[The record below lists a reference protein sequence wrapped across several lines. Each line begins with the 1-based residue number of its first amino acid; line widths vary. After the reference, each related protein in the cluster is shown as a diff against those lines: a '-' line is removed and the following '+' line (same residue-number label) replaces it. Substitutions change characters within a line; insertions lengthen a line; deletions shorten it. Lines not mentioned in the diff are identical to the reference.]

1 MAVRVRRWFF
11 AIALLVVVVSAVIGG
26 LEIRA
31 RHCEAKWRT
40 FVDHWEAK
48 GESFGVEKNLPVAVT
63 EADEFALHPWIRR
76 VAAGDPEVLD
86 RLGKMDP
93 KTIAGYEEWQS
104 AISPDDASAP
114 MPVELAERIR
124 KHAAEFRMELDG
136 FAAALRRPGCR
147 IGPMDAK
154 TSPGFA
160 DWAKHLVR
168 VSYLLEASSHAA
180 IAMDDAKA
188 FTESI
193 EISLRAGQKLRAS
206 NLMLPIVVGC
216 GFEGVAYQSLRS
228 VPASSVWPQRER
240 GKWLDAL
247 DYRSRSLE
255 DEYVAASRVDRGF
268 FLLLFGSLEDPS
280 VTALPRFSS
289 FRRVFLVRA
298 KLEPCEAMQGILLAP
313 AGNIAAPADAERIS
327 RFESFTGDE
336 RYKSDPALSLGLGM
350 LVGPRRGIYDSMQTM
365 ESDRAAIRQKLKE
378 SR

>member
-1 MAVRVRRWFF
+1 VKRWIF
-11 AIALLVVVVSAVIGG
+11 AIALLAVVVLAAIYGFE
-26 LEIRA
+26 LRA
-31 RHCEAKWRT
+31 RHWEAKWVT
-40 FVDHWEAK
+40 FVKHWEAK
-48 GESFGVEKNLPVAVT
+48 GESFGVEKNLPAAMA

-76 VAAGDPEVLD
+76 IAAGDPEVLE
-86 RLGKMDP
+86 RLGEMDP
-93 KTIAGYEEWQS
+93 KAIAGYVEWQS

-114 MPVELAERIR
+114 MPVELADRVR
-124 KHAAEFRMELDG
+124 KHAAEFRVELDA
-136 FAAALRRPGCR
+136 FAEALRRPGCR
-147 IGPMDAK
+147 FSPLDAK
-154 TSPGFA
+154 ASPNFA
-160 DWAKHLVR
+160 DWANHLVR
-168 VSYLLEASSHAA
+168 LSHLLEASSHAA

-193 EISLRAGQKLRAS
+193 EISLRAGEKLRAS

-255 DEYVAASRVDRGF
+255 DEYVAASRVDRGL

-289 FRRVFLVRA
+289 FRRVFLARA

-313 AGNIAAPADAERIS
+313 AGNLTAPADAERIS
-327 RFESFTGDE
+327 RFESFTVDE
-336 RYKSDPALSLGLGM
+336 RYKSDPAMSLGLGM
-350 LVGPRRGIYDSMQTM
+350 LVGPRRGIYHSMQTM
-365 ESDRAAIRQKLKE
+365 ESDRAAIRQKL
-378 SR
+378 RDAR